1 MNMIFETYA
10 NVYRTAMFQ
19 RSLHH
24 EPQRLSAEWRRQKV
38 KNDV

>member
-1 MNMIFETYA
+1 MNTIFEIYA

-24 EPQRLSAEWRRQKV
+24 EPQRLSVERRLPEV
-38 KNDV
+38 KK